1 MAKGLGFVIVTH
13 GNVGK
18 ELLNVASRI
27 MGNKHG
33 DVGSVEVPFT
43 GEMTKKA
50 FPHCQRPYEQWHR
63 RIARQVIRE
72 VEAVNKGN
80 GVIVLTDIL
89 GGTAFNICK
98 RALQRGA
105 GVVIAGVNLPMLLK
119 LPSIRTLPLE
129 EAARN
134 LVARSR
140 KAIDWQLPSSSE
152 EQDNKMTG
160 TLERCV
166 HN

>member
-18 ELLNVASRI
+18 ELVNVASHI
-27 MGNKHG
+27 MGNKLG
-33 DVGSVEVPFT
+33 DVRSVGVPFT
-43 GEMTKKA
+43 GEMTKRA
-50 FPHCQRPYEQWHR
+50 FPNSRRPYEEWHR

-72 VEAVNKGN
+72 VKAVNQGD
-80 GVIVLTDIL
+80 GVIVLTDIV

-98 RALQRGA
+98 QLIQRG
-105 GVVIAGVNLPMLLK
+105 GGLVIGGVNLPMLLK

-129 EAARN
+129 EAACN

-140 KAIDWQLPSSSE
+140 KAIDWQLPSP
-152 EQDNKMTG
+152 
-160 TLERCV
+160 
-166 HN
+166 

>member
-18 ELLNVASRI
+18 ELLNVASHI
-27 MGNKHG
+27 MGDKLG
-33 DVGSVEVPFT
+33 DVRSVGVPFT

-50 FPHCQRPYEQWHR
+50 FPDSRRPYEEWHR

-72 VEAVNKGN
+72 VKAVDQGG
-80 GVIVLTDIL
+80 GVIVLTDIV

-98 RALQRGA
+98 KLIQRGG

-119 LPSIRTLPLE
+119 VPSIRTLPLE
-129 EAARN
+129 QAACN

-152 EQDNKMTG
+152 E
-160 TLERCV
+160 
-166 HN
+166 